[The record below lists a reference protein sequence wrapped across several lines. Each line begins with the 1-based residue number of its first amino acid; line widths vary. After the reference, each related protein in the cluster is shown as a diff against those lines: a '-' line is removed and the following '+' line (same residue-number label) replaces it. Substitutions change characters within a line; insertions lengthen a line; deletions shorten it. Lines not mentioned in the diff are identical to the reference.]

1 MRKQELVQL
10 HALYVVVRARF
21 EEHRDV
27 PPEAFRSYEDYDVTP
42 TAIHR
47 NKRAHKEAIDRLFDG
62 LSAVIEADQSS
73 KRRANLSGEDD

>member
-21 EEHRDV
+21 EEHRDT
-27 PPEAFRSYEDYDVTP
+27 PPEAFRSYEEYGVTP

-47 NKRAHKEAIDRLFDG
+47 NKQAHKEAIDRLFDG
-62 LSAVIEADQSS
+62 LSAVIETDRSS
-73 KRRANLSGEDD
+73 KRRADPSGGDD